1 MKPPTNLGCCR
12 PSLSFRYS
20 LNQYGGN
27 SSVVVDP
34 GATCKGVT
42 ITDEIDG
49 EQSSPKGKV
58 VRQTVVRRSL
68 HMQSSTSF
76 VFDFSDKLLFGA
88 IDSVMYSLELDP
100 NADPSGIA
108 LSGSATTA
116 ISHVAV
122 RLNSTAVKVVTSAAV
137 DGTVH
142 MTVRECV

>member
-1 MKPPTNLGCCR
+1 M
-12 PSLSFRYS
+12 
-20 LNQYGGN
+20 
-27 SSVVVDP
+27 DP

-100 NADPSGIA
+100 NADPSGVA

>member
-1 MKPPTNLGCCR
+1 M
-12 PSLSFRYS
+12 
-20 LNQYGGN
+20 
-27 SSVVVDP
+27 DP

-42 ITDEIDG
+42 ITDEING

-58 VRQTVVRRSL
+58 VRETVVRRSL

-88 IDSVMYSLELDP
+88 IDSVMYSLELEP
-100 NADPSGIA
+100 NADPRPGVA
-108 LSGSATTA
+108 LGESATTA
-116 ISHVAV
+116 VSHVAV